1 MAKLKHLLILTC
13 FVAFTLSAKT
23 TTDTQLCQAI
33 KSDNHALVKAKLKP
47 LKETYETHKCFNK
60 TLLEHADKSPKTKEY
75 LMRHLP
81 YETIAKEAK
90 DGRRVL

>member
-1 MAKLKHLLILTC
+1 MRKTVIALVLILSLA
-13 FVAFTLSAKT
+13 VEAKV

-47 LKETYETHKCFNK
+47 LKETYDTHKCFNK

>member
-1 MAKLKHLLILTC
+1 MLRATLALLVL
-13 FVAFTLSAKT
+13 LSTASLDAKT
-23 TTDTQLCQAI
+23 TDTTLCQAI

-47 LKETYETHKCFNK
+47 LKETYETHKCFNRS
-60 TLLEHADKSPKTKEY
+60 LLEHADKSPKTKQY

-81 YETIAKEAK
+81 YEVIAKEAK

>member
-1 MAKLKHLLILTC
+1 MRKTVIALVLILSLA
-13 FVAFTLSAKT
+13 VEAKT

>member
-1 MAKLKHLLILTC
+1 MLRATLALLVL
-13 FVAFTLSAKT
+13 LSTASLDAKT

-47 LKETYETHKCFNK
+47 LKETYDTHKCFNK

>member
-1 MAKLKHLLILTC
+1 MLRASLLLLAALALPLEAK
-13 FVAFTLSAKT
+13 V

-47 LKETYETHKCFNK
+47 LKETYDTHKCFNK

>member
-1 MAKLKHLLILTC
+1 MVKLKHLLILTC
-13 FVAFTLSAKT
+13 FVVFTLNAKT
-23 TTDTQLCQAI
+23 TDTTLCQAI

-47 LKETYETHKCFNK
+47 LKETYETHKCFDK
-60 TLLEHADKSPKTKEY
+60 SLLEHADKSPKTKQY

-81 YETIAKEAK
+81 YEVIAKEAK

>member
-1 MAKLKHLLILTC
+1 MKAVLIVLLL
-13 FVAFTLSAKT
+13 LSFSTQAKT

-47 LKETYETHKCFNK
+47 LKETYDTHKCFSK

>member
-1 MAKLKHLLILTC
+1 MLRATLALLVLLSLPTEAKIN
-13 FVAFTLSAKT
+13 
-23 TTDTQLCQAI
+23 TQLCQAI

-47 LKETYETHKCFNK
+47 LKETYESHKCFQRS
-60 TLLEHADKSPKTKEY
+60 LLEYAELNKAKKTREY

-81 YETIAKEAK
+81 YETLAKEAK